1 MKSFYSTLELEGE
14 VSFPSKLVWILRLLL
29 EWVFFFCMGGLKKGW
44 FVMGYFRMSEDVEE
58 LVDHFLTH

>member
-29 EWVFFFCMGGLKKGW
+29 EWVFFFFAWEGLKKDG
-44 FVMGYFRMSEDVEE
+44 
-58 LVDHFLTH
+58 L